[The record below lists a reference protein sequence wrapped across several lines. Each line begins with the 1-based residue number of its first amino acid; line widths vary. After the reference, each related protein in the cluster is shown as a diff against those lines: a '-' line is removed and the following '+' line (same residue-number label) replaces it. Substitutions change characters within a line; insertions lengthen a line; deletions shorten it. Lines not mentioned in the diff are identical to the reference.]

1 MNLLH
6 KSQDK
11 MHKFFESLSHGD
23 TEKTIKLRD
32 SVSRGERFGLSPA
45 ACKTLLIL

>member
-11 MHKFFESLSHGD
+11 MHKFFEPLSHGD
-23 TEKTIKLRD
+23 TEKTIKL
-32 SVSRGERFGLSPA
+32 SVSVVRDLDFRQTHVRL
-45 ACKTLLIL
+45 C